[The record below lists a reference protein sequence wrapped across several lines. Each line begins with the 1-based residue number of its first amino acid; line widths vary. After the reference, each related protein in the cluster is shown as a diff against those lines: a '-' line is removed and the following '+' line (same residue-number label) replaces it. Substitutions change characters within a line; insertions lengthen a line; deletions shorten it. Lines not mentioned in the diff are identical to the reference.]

1 MNEIINKFL
10 LARDKF
16 MQPGL
21 IYRQNLNIVLA
32 NHLQN
37 TKKESKNFKKLD
49 ICNIIIK
56 TN

>member
-49 ICNIIIK
+49 ICDIIIK